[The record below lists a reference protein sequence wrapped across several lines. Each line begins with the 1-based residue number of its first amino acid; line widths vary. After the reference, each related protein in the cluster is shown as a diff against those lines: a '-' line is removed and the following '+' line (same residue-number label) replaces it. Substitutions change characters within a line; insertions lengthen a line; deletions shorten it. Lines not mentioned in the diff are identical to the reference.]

1 MSSDKKNNLFD
12 SIFENETQHKD
23 GLLFFGNEQE
33 TVPKRLLYDPCLT
46 PRAKFTWQLIKSK
59 AREFQ
64 EGVFPSYEVLGKLL
78 SDKPF
83 DKNASLSRKK
93 ISQTLLLLRLTRW
106 LTLCEKIRNEKGH
119 IKGNLYLL
127 HDEPVPILDAVQLDS
142 DYLDLLKTNLKHKDP
157 IVSGVANYI
166 VEKVMTDKSQ
176 WHYVSHV
183 DWLKTRYQSFK
194 QERLCSSV
202 STGELSQKIDNLLSS
217 NRELSQKTDNSLSF
231 NRELSQK
238 TDNSLSFNRELSQKI
253 DNSLSSNRELSQ
265 KTDNSLSSNRE
276 LSQKTDNSLS
286 SQQYK
291 YSTVYINKYCT
302 GRVEEID
309 FDNIQLK
316 LTDYDKKIIA
326 QAMNGLDLGL
336 CQAILFE
343 VDIRVQKGD
352 IKKIWGYLM
361 SVIKKA
367 HIGGFKPHLLEQ
379 YLSKQESQKSL
390 DIPSN
395 FNKNNTLNTK
405 LVLTTQ
411 EERTARAEAIRQ
423 FRESLVV

>member
-12 SIFENETQHKD
+12 SIFESETRPKD

-46 PRAKFTWQLIKSK
+46 PRAKFAWQLIKSK

-83 DKNASLSRKK
+83 DNTSLSRKK

-106 LTLCEKIRNEKGH
+106 LTLCETVRNEKGH

-142 DYLDLLKTNLKHKDP
+142 DYLDLLKKNLKHKDQ

-194 QERLCSSV
+194 QERH

-217 NRELSQKTDNSLSF
+217 NRELSQKTDNSLS
-231 NRELSQK
+231 S
-238 TDNSLSFNRELSQKI
+238 NRELSQKI
-253 DNSLSSNRELSQ
+253 GNSLSSNRELSQ
-265 KTDNSLSSNRE
+265 KIDNLQSSPME
-276 LSQKTDNSLS
+276 LSQKIDNLQSSPMELSQKIDNS
-286 SQQYK
+286 QYK

-302 GRVEEID
+302 GRVDEID
-309 FDNIQLK
+309 FENVQFK
-316 LTDYDKKIIA
+316 LSEFDKNAIA

-336 CQAILFE
+336 CQAVLFE
-343 VDIRVQKGD
+343 ANIRIQKGD
-352 IKKIWGYLM
+352 IKKPLGYLM
-361 SVIKKA
+361 SIIKKA
-367 HIGGFKPHLLEQ
+367 QIGSFKPYLLEQ
-379 YLSKQESQKSL
+379 YLSSQDKRKSL
-390 DIPSN
+390 DIPSH
-395 FNKNNTLNTK
+395 FNKNNTEKTK
-405 LVLTTQ
+405 LVLITQ
-411 EERTARAEAIRQ
+411 EERTARAEAIRR